1 MERQTIQNNNNTSNN
16 ITISKTNKTTTIQ
29 YITMKN
35 NKNLHK
41 VNDSFNKIENSKFI
55 NRWIHAPGPTEAF
68 QISIVSAIVT
78 VIAFI
83 AGLSISISTHSS
95 ATLGYSLENLVDL
108 VSSLIVL
115 WRFYGGDT
123 ANKEELQKREK
134 RASIGIALLMVILA
148 ICVFSVAVEHL
159 AEGHAP
165 SALHQLISL
174 SVPSL
179 LIFLILG
186 ILKFNIAIKTQSPA
200 MKKDA
205 VCSLGGAI
213 LSLGVLIGV
222 GLFQSDDA
230 IWWFD
235 AFVAI
240 IISILLG
247 LYGVRTLVKN
257 ILEDKKYWTM
267 KFWMEGKVYKNV
279 DEQNLKGTNA
289 GDDGISAGDIEL
301 GGDNL

>member
-115 WRFYGGDT
+115 WRFHGGDT

>member
-16 ITISKTNKTTTIQ
+16 ITISKASKTTTIQ

-115 WRFYGGDT
+115 WRFHGGDT

-279 DEQNLKGTNA
+279 DEQNLKGTDA

>member
-1 MERQTIQNNNNTSNN
+1 
-16 ITISKTNKTTTIQ
+16 
-29 YITMKN
+29 MKN

-115 WRFYGGDT
+115 WRFHGGDT

-247 LYGVRTLVKN
+247 LYGVRTVVKN

>member
-1 MERQTIQNNNNTSNN
+1 
-16 ITISKTNKTTTIQ
+16 
-29 YITMKN
+29 MKN

-95 ATLGYSLENLVDL
+95 ATLGYSLESLVDL

-115 WRFYGGDT
+115 WRFHGGDT